1 MSNEDDIFLTTFNKM
16 IEQLNELNSNI
27 VAIKKSVEVIV
38 PSIDGL
44 GAGLTNI
51 NSQLID
57 LTKKFDTLSTNLSKS
72 QTTKVSTPVAKEKPS
87 KKEQVTKKEQPPAKV
102 PQQASEPSIQ
112 PSHTGSPKHPI
123 FIDLHQKMNEVT
135 NFKQVGETLIEA
147 LEQIETNFSFSRV
160 FYEIRR
166 IGNSYIRKGEK
177 DFPPKEKIELAE
189 KIVDWEARLSE

>member
-1 MSNEDDIFLTTFNKM
+1 MSNDDDIFLTTFNKM

-44 GAGLTNI
+44 GAGLTSI
-51 NSQLID
+51 NSQLND
-57 LTKKFDTLSTNLSKS
+57 LTKKFDALSTNLSKS
-72 QTTKVSTPVAKEKPS
+72 PPTKVSTPIAKERPS
-87 KKEQVTKKEQPPAKV
+87 KKVQVTKKEQPPTKE
-102 PQQASEPSIQ
+102 PQKASEPSIQ
-112 PSHTGSPKHPI
+112 PSHTGSPQHPI
-123 FIDLHQKMNEVT
+123 FIDLFQKMNEAS
-135 NFKQVGETLIEA
+135 NFKLVGETLIEA

-177 DFPPKEKIELAE
+177 DFPPKEKTELSE
-189 KIVDWEARLSE
+189 KILDWEARLSE